1 MPGPPDPVGGGRG
14 FEHDFKFG
22 SEANWGFE
30 FDFAGV
36 GNGSSYP
43 AMFWRG
49 NIKLRAKP
57 QILTRNVDP
66 HIDTCDARS
75 AASEI
80 DIVSNLH
87 FTSLT

>member
-43 AMFWRG
+43 A
-49 NIKLRAKP
+49 
-57 QILTRNVDP
+57 IL
-66 HIDTCDARS
+66 AG
-75 AASEI
+75 
-80 DIVSNLH
+80 
-87 FTSLT
+87 